1 MHQDPPVIR
10 TLNTLPPA
18 WDRSGI
24 FVANLFSLFFG
35 NRGQTQ
41 DLCSEVGRLET
52 YGGRLVPVIELMF
65 QGPEPGLVVLEQ
77 EPDRELFA
85 YFTEELQLQLPAM
98 AVLPHQHYESLAADR
113 PDPHI
118 AGPLLERLQQISSG
132 WIDGFVTD
140 ESLQFLARQSGHQ
153 TLNTRQGSYEGNHKV
168 MLHHHLTACDLP
180 TFTTHLASTLSEIDR
195 ARAELRRA
203 GYPRAVIKTA
213 IGASGVGLWQLP
225 TAGTATNL
233 PEYCFHEGAC
243 LVQGWLD
250 DQIAD
255 VSKVH
260 SPSVQLFVRPE
271 AIHLYDVTDQI
282 LGIDS
287 VHEGNMSPPGWLISD
302 PDTYEELMHQA
313 ATVGSWL
320 HGRGYRGTASID
332 FHVADRTGGREVR
345 VCEVNARVTGATYP
359 ALLARHLAPGQAWL
373 MRNLRF
379 DPGLPPAQ
387 LLALLA
393 QADLLFKP
401 GGTRQVLP
409 INFNV
414 HPQEGVTK
422 GQFLCLA
429 PTIEDA
435 AALLHQAG
443 AVLPVTDTFDRD

>member
-18 WDRSGI
+18 WDRSGV

-35 NRGQTQ
+35 NRRQTD
-41 DLCSEVGRLET
+41 DLCAEVGRLET
-52 YGGRLVPVIELMF
+52 YGGRLVPVLGLMF
-65 QGPEPGLVVLEQ
+65 QGSAPNVVVLEQ
-77 EPDRELFA
+77 EPDRRLFD
-85 YFTEELQLQLPAM
+85 YFTGELKLVLPDM
-98 AVLPHQHYESLAADR
+98 AVLPHRDYEKLAHQPGDPAVAQSLV
-113 PDPHI
+113 
-118 AGPLLERLQQISSG
+118 ERLARLPSG

-140 ESLQFLARQSGHQ
+140 ESLQFLANKSGHE
-153 TLNTRQGSYEGNHKV
+153 TLNTRQGSYDGNNKV
-168 MLHHHLTACDLP
+168 MLHHHLVDTHLP
-180 TFTTHLASTLSEIDR
+180 TFTTHLASSLGEIDQ
-195 ARAELRRA
+195 ARERLRHA
-203 GYPRAVIKTA
+203 GYDRAVIKTA
-213 IGASGVGLWQLP
+213 IGASGVGLWQMP
-225 TAGTATNL
+225 TDGAGADI

-250 DQIAD
+250 DKIGD
-255 VSKVH
+255 VTKVH

-271 AIHLYDVTDQI
+271 SVHLYDLTDQI
-282 LGIDS
+282 LGVDS
-287 VHEGNMSPPGWLISD
+287 VHEGNMSPPAWALAD
-302 PDTYEELMHQA
+302 PDTYEELMRQA
-313 ATVGSWL
+313 ASVGHWL

-379 DPGLPPAQ
+379 DPGIPPAR
-387 LLALLA
+387 LLELLDDA
-393 QADLLFKP
+393 GLLFKA

-414 HPQEGVTK
+414 HPEEGVTK
-422 GQFLCLA
+422 GQFLCVA

-435 AALLHQAG
+435 ATLLRDTG
-443 AVLPVTDTFDRD
+443 STLPVTDSFDRD